1 MQLASSAN
9 APLASLTLCWP
20 GIDDMGPSINWPWE
34 IKCRVRALNTR
45 PSFPSKKKRRDTHN
59 ACSFTS
65 THHRSTVASLQAS
78 SMVLPTPPPPPF
90 TSSNQDLQYQ
100 SHFEKLY

>member
-9 APLASLTLCWP
+9 APLASMTLCWP
-20 GIDDMGPSINWPWE
+20 GIDDMGPSINWPWRSNVGYE
-34 IKCRVRALNTR
+34 HSILVPVFRQKTERE
-45 PSFPSKKKRRDTHN
+45 THN
-59 ACSFTS
+59 MLVLHSPA
-65 THHRSTVASLQAS
+65 HIIQWPPYRH
-78 SMVLPTPPPPPF
+78 SMVLPTPPPPPPF